1 MVHRVD
7 AKVAQL
13 YVDNGH
19 CYITLQGI
27 PNPPKDGLFN
37 LPQSHANYNALY
49 SLALAAAVNGYT
61 LGIRTVGEIEAH
73 PDEYPEVTYLVVDW

>member
-13 YVDNGH
+13 YVDEGH
-19 CYITLQGI
+19 CYITLKGI
-27 PNPPKDGLFN
+27 PNPPKDSLFD
-37 LPQSHANYNALY
+37 LPKSHTNYNALY

-61 LGIRTVGEIEAH
+61 LGIRTREEIEAH
-73 PDEYPEVTYLVVDW
+73 PDAYPQVVYLVVDW